1 MQASLQQQLLRKCSE
16 VEALQEQNRHLR
28 AEVSA
33 LQQHLASTN
42 VAVSMHQVQ
51 GVPDQ
56 VASEHELYLLHGTT
70 A

>member
-1 MQASLQQQLLRKCSE
+1 MQASLQQQLLRKCNE
-16 VEALQEQNRHLR
+16 VEALQEQNMHLR

-42 VAVSMHQVQ
+42 MAVSMPQVQ
-51 GVPDQ
+51 GLPEQ
-56 VASEHELYLLHGTT
+56 VASKQH